1 MMPTREP
8 QKPRP
13 SSGLREA
20 FAKLFEDPSRDKLHE
35 LIKGAGGE
43 FRDLDFKVEWPG
55 KAAVAKQVLALGNI
69 GGGVLVVGVS
79 EEADGTLTPV
89 GLASFSDKADITS
102 GLKGIVPSVLV
113 ERVTVHDF
121 DYPTGEYGVI
131 QGMKFQVLFVEPD
144 ADHIPFLALKEAE
157 KITPGVVYV
166 RREGMIDVATYD
178 EVQRMLNAR
187 IASGHSSQSELDL
200 RAHMD
205 QLKVLYEQ
213 IEPTTTTGLS
223 WLTGGLASRSWIAAL
238 GGRREANPMY
248 PAETFEQFVS
258 SQIDAKK
265 RLIKRTIGTA

>member
-1 MMPTREP
+1 MPKNEP

-13 SSGLREA
+13 STGLREG

-35 LIKGAGGE
+35 LIKGSGGE
-43 FRDLDFKVEWPG
+43 FRDLDFKVAWPG

-69 GGGVLVVGVS
+69 GGGVLIIGVN
-79 EEADGTLTPV
+79 EEDDGTLTPV
-89 GLASFSDKADITS
+89 GVGSFSDKADITA

-144 ADHIPFLALKEAE
+144 PSDIPFIAMKEAE
-157 KITPGVVYV
+157 KITPGVIYV
-166 RREGMIDVATYD
+166 RRDGMIDVATYD
-178 EVQRMLNAR
+178 EVQRMLNTR
-187 IASGHSSQSELDL
+187 IASGHSTQSELDL

-213 IEPTTTTGLS
+213 IEPTKVTGIA
-223 WLTGGLASRSWIAAL
+223 WLTANLASGTLLQAL
-238 GGRREANPMY
+238 GGQREANPLY
-248 PAETFEQFVS
+248 PKETLEQFVS
-258 SQIDAKK
+258 SQIEAKK
-265 RLIKRTIGTA
+265 LVVRRTIGTL